1 MKTLKRILA
10 AVMVAVMVLTAA
22 PLSGFVGLEL
32 PDFGALFSMKAE
44 AEEMTEYVDGVFKYS
59 VSNGGA
65 IITGTVYEADFIK
78 TYFGSIEIPSVIGGY
93 PVVEIGHLAFKDFE
107 LATAL
112 TIPYG
117 VKKIAQGA
125 FYNWKHLRVLELP
138 DSITYIDDMA
148 FGNCS
153 ALEILHLPSNLVSL
167 QAGAFKSTGNL
178 KEVVVPKSLIES
190 SFDMCVVGIGM
201 GTVSPFSDSGLT
213 RITFETGRKE
223 IPLGL
228 FNNCNKLTE
237 VYIPDSVEII
247 GQAAFRDCYSLEK
260 VTGMKNIREICELAF
275 SNCSSLKDVPFL
287 SNLEKLG
294 SGAFYNASSLD
305 EFCVPQSLTDCG
317 IHYSVIG
324 VGMKSRIGP
333 FENSGLIEVSFE
345 EGTDSVPDCIF
356 KGCRRLQTVEIP
368 DNITKIGVASFWE
381 CDALLKISGMKNVQ
395 EIGDLAFCDC
405 SSLTRIQLPVSLS
418 FLGAGS
424 FAKTISL
431 QTITIPNT
439 LDEVNTYYS
448 YVGIGSGKL
457 YAFDESGL
465 TAVFFQAGLKS
476 IPDYL
481 LSNNSNLKSVDI
493 PKSIKDVG
501 EGAFENCDFLSDV
514 YYYGSEGDWT
524 SVIIDDNNIALSTAT
539 IHYLDME
546 VTEETEYVEG
556 IFTYIIEDGAVTII
570 GCDKSASGYIAIPS
584 TIRGYKVN
592 KIGAN
597 AFSDCYD
604 ITSIDMPDSVTTIED
619 GAFLNCTNM
628 TSIKFSN
635 SLEEIPRRAFF
646 NCGKLKEAY
655 IPDSVKTIG
664 NDAFVYCGSLKVLS
678 LGDNLVNIGM
688 SAFSDCDS
696 LVTVEIGIGLEKVA
710 IGAFYSCDSLSDVY
724 YAGSRV
730 QWENISFRDLNS
742 DLLNA
747 TIHYGSVGPDVPPAE
762 DIITGK
768 LAFATGS
775 AWSGTEDYT
784 YKYSDSFFNYDSS
797 KYHHDLA
804 LMSMCLEASACVP
817 DGAWKKDASGKMVR
831 SGDDYSG
838 KYPAN
843 AETLLNNIGFETW
856 KPYGYNVQPG
866 YDTVACTIA
875 SKNISDTDTVIAVAV
890 RGAGYEAEWGGNFNM
905 GKSSVNHE
913 GFNKA
918 KKGVL
923 EYIEEFVNEY
933 GNTFGENVKFWIVG
947 YSRGA
952 ATANLVAAEFNK
964 GVPSTYEKTKALSV
978 TKDNIYCY
986 TFETPQNTTDKNA
999 NSSAYNNIFSIVNPI
1014 DPVPKVAPSSEGFN
1028 FRRYGVTYYL
1038 PAAETVSNYNGKNG
1052 IKSQMS
1058 SVHRDIYGVDYKED
1072 FVFSEIKISLLGD
1085 VSIKENKSIGQ
1096 MTFMNNL
1103 IDIVATETLEDR
1115 ENYYYNY
1122 QGAIQDLMA
1131 MFMGG
1136 YKTPD
1141 ADALIDE
1148 IVKVFKDYW
1157 DNKDFISWH
1166 PINDLKKELATVI
1179 SENTEVSYDDAYDFL
1194 GEVDSLL
1201 LTVLNHPNYAY
1212 TTSQIGKSLFYPHEG
1227 NVLVGWM
1234 AYLENLPVETRNKL
1248 LNTSLK
1254 YRTVKVN
1261 CPVDVN
1267 VYDSNGNLVASI
1279 VNEEV
1284 ILVEGA
1290 YLSTYIDENG
1300 QKCIVM
1306 PFDEEYRI
1314 EVTAREDCA
1323 VTCSV
1328 TETDGETLQ
1337 DEKVVNYYDLQ
1348 VNKDET
1354 ITCTAENADADGDEV
1369 RECLYPITDENGDVV
1384 SPDEEMFGDEIETFN
1399 VTVQSN
1405 IEGIYPIG
1413 GGEYNK
1419 GEFAQVT
1426 AVSVHG
1432 YVFDGWYCGD
1442 TLVTKENEY
1451 RFCVLE
1457 DVDLKAVYSEILVE
1471 PEIKGKVHSV
1481 SINDIS
1487 MSYKDSATITPTI
1500 KVDSGVKYTVSYSS
1514 SNTGVASVDENGNV
1528 STGKTGSAT
1537 ITVTVTDEYGN
1548 TVSDTCNVEVKYTW
1562 WQWIIVIVLFG
1573 WIWY

>member
-1 MKTLKRILA
+1 MKTFKRIIA
-10 AVMVAVMVLTAA
+10 SVMVAVMVLTAA

-167 QAGAFKSTGNL
+167 QAGAFKSTDSL

-213 RITFETGRKE
+213 KITFETGRKE

-481 LSNNSNLKSVDI
+481 LSNNSKLKSVDI

-619 GAFLNCTNM
+619 GAFLNCTNI

-747 TIHYGSVGPDVPPAE
+747 TIHYNSSLPESIVSNSIFSGISTEYNHELARFCVDFSLYGYTMSTIDE
-762 DIITGK
+762 K
-768 LAFATGS
+768 LNEEGFT
-775 AWSGTEDYT
+775 
-784 YKYSDSFFNYDSS
+784 
-797 KYHHDLA
+797 LI
-804 LMSMCLEASACVP
+804 
-817 DGAWKKDASGKMVR
+817 KKDA
-831 SGDDYSG
+831 
-838 KYPAN
+838 N
-843 AETLLNNIGFETW
+843 ADRDEVNYF
-856 KPYGYNVQPG
+856 
-866 YDTVACTIA
+866 IA
-875 SKNISDTDTVIAVAV
+875 SKDEVQNGTTKKIIFVGCIGSHKKQWYSNFDPSATKRDKSADRGGAPYASSSTKAHLGFADAQEYVYYNLSNYIKELNRNGVSSENIKVFLT
-890 RGAGYEAEWGGNFNM
+890 G
-905 GKSSVNHE
+905 H
-913 GFNKA
+913 
-918 KKGVL
+918 
-923 EYIEEFVNEY
+923 
-933 GNTFGENVKFWIVG
+933 
-947 YSRGA
+947 SRGA
-952 ATANLVAAEFNK
+952 ATANLLAARLVDEQNLSNAL
-964 GVPSTYEKTKALSV
+964 VKAG
-978 TKDNIYCY
+978 NIYAY
-986 TFETPQNTTDKNA
+986 TFATPRPTTEE
-999 NSSAYNNIFSIVNPI
+999 NSSKYNCIFNIVNP
-1014 DPVPKVAPSSEGFN
+1014 
-1028 FRRYGVTYYL
+1028 
-1038 PAAETVSNYNGKNG
+1038 
-1052 IKSQMS
+1052 
-1058 SVHRDIYGVDYKED
+1058 ED
-1072 FVFSEIKISLLGD
+1072 FVTKVMLKKWGYNRYGITYSLPSKTNDKNWKNYLSAMRVYYKDYKGYEYEPYLNGEKATYNIISKMKKNVKSPSQLYTEKFNATWYRGWEIKLTNKWTTFCFFKKTLLPFVAKEEVDWGTLAD
-1085 VSIKENKSIGQ
+1085 VALGPGIFFKSIL
-1096 MTFMNNL
+1096 FYF
-1103 IDIVATETLEDR
+1103 AW
-1115 ENYYYNY
+1115 
-1122 QGAIQDLMA
+1122 
-1131 MFMGG
+1131 
-1136 YKTPD
+1136 PD
-1141 ADALIDE
+1141 ADMP
-1148 IVKVFKDYW
+1148 K
-1157 DNKDFISWH
+1157 NISWEEMTRL
-1166 PINDLKKELATVI
+1166 LKETFGNKFREAHEAET
-1179 SENTEVSYDDAYDFL
+1179 Y
-1194 GEVDSLL
+1194 
-1201 LTVLNHPNYAY
+1201 YAY
-1212 TTSQIGKSLFYPHEG
+1212 MHALTEG
-1227 NVLVGWM
+1227 QLT
-1234 AYLENLPVETRNKL
+1234 ETRKGYKG
-1248 LNTSLK
+1248 T
-1254 YRTVKVN
+1254 VN
-1261 CPVDVN
+1261 CPVDIEIYDKETGELVGRIVN
-1267 VYDSNGNLVASI
+1267 NTIDEEVAGKENSVVMSVDGDSKEYWLPSNGSYTVKLMGNDNGTMDYTVSEIDSDIGETARINFYDVEIIDGCTFTS
-1279 VNEEV
+1279 EV
-1284 ILVEGA
+1284 IAEEMVL
-1290 YLSTYIDENG
+1290 DEYTLTSESG
-1300 QKCIVM
+1300 EILES
-1306 PFDEEYRI
+1306 DEMI
-1314 EVTAREDCA
+1314 LD
-1323 VTCSV
+1323 
-1328 TETDGETLQ
+1328 DLQ
-1337 DEKVVNYYDLQ
+1337 DIKIDIQ
-1348 VNKDET
+1348 VDGSGVATESMTVTKGDYVTVSAQANSNSIFAGWYEGDVCVSTDET
-1354 ITCTAENADADGDEV
+1354 YSFVAKTDKTIISRFKEV
-1369 RECLYPITDENGDVV
+1369 NPLTVEI
-1384 SPDEEMFGDEIETFN
+1384 PD
-1399 VTVQSN
+1399 S
-1405 IEGIYPIG
+1405 
-1413 GGEYNK
+1413 
-1419 GEFAQVT
+1419 
-1426 AVSVHG
+1426 
-1432 YVFDGWYCGD
+1432 
-1442 TLVTKENEY
+1442 
-1451 RFCVLE
+1451 
-1457 DVDLKAVYSEILVE
+1457 
-1471 PEIKGKVHSV
+1471 
-1481 SINDIS
+1481 IS
-1487 MSYKDSATITPTI
+1487 MNYKDSTTITPTI
-1500 KVDSGVKYTVSYSS
+1500 NADEVLKYTVSYSS
-1514 SNTGVASVDENGNV
+1514 SNDSVVSVDQNGNIA
-1528 STGKTGSAT
+1528 TRDKGSAT

-1548 TVSDTCNVEVKYTW
+1548 TVSDTCDVEVKYTW